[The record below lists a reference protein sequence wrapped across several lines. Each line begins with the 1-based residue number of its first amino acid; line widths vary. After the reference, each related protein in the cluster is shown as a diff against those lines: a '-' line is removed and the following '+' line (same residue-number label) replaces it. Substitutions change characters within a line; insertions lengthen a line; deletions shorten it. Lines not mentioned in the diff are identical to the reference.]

1 MYGYIKLDGLSQI
14 MSLLKY
20 NDDPFEN
27 NWETTYIP
35 TYIQPYFMQP
45 HHTCKEEDAKYKR
58 TKHGKSE
65 IIMT

>member
-14 MSLLKY
+14 MSLLKH

-45 HHTCKEEDAKYKR
+45 HHTCKEEDYVKQKLN
-58 TKHGKSE
+58 S
-65 IIMT
+65 